1 MITDILYRCPICSS
15 FDWLAGNTC
24 RSCKAEVET
33 LSGTRIA
40 INGKEESIAYWYDKV
55 LAFDL
60 PETQTG
66 VILES
71 KQVKLATEHI
81 SGVYKGYGG
90 ITANHFTRQALDEGT
105 LTLTTESLIF
115 HGRNETKPVPF
126 DTVMSITIE
135 SNTIIVVS
143 KNYGPLF
150 FDFLEESGK
159 KWEDFIQQAL
169 RKFHA
174 PKKISEFYPRI
185 HFIGDRKTKSQSDKK
200 TKELRMPIHK
210 WYRNDFSLFFAM
222 VRKFAK
228 PLIKTIFSVQ
238 IEGLENIPDSGSAI
252 MLVNHCSFLDSVI
265 LGVFPKRYIW
275 FMAKNSQYKGAFLF
289 WFLRLGRS
297 FPVRRYNTDIQAV
310 RNAIRIVQQGHIL
323 GIFPEGER
331 SWDGRMLPFK
341 EGTMRLVLALGK
353 PIVPVGISG
362 AYGLMPRWTNSIKR
376 VPVTIRIGDPML
388 CEQIPLSQQSSLD
401 IQSVSQKLRDRI
413 LSLAG
418 DQL

>member
-15 FDWLAGNTC
+15 FDWLDGNTC
-24 RSCKAEVET
+24 RSCKAEVEI
-33 LSGTRIA
+33 LSRTRIA
-40 INGKEESIAYWYDKV
+40 INGKQESIACWYDKV

-71 KQVKLATEHI
+71 KQVKLAIEEN
-81 SGVYKGYGG
+81 SGVYKGCGG
-90 ITANHFTRQALDEGT
+90 MTANHFTRKTFDEGT
-105 LTLTTESLIF
+105 LTLTPESLIF
-115 HGRNETKPVPF
+115 HGRSETKPVPF

-143 KNYGPLF
+143 KDCGPLF
-150 FDFLEESGK
+150 FDFLDESGK
-159 KWEDFIQQAL
+159 KWEDFMQQAL

-174 PKKISEFYPRI
+174 PKEIFEFYPRI
-185 HFIGDRKTKSQSDKK
+185 RFIGDRKTKSQSEKK
-200 TKELRMPIHK
+200 TRELRMPVRK
-210 WYRNDFSLFFAM
+210 WYRSDFSLFFAI
-222 VRKFAK
+222 VRKIAK
-228 PLIKTIFSVQ
+228 PLIKTLFSVR

-275 FMAKNSQYKGAFLF
+275 FMAKNSQYKGAVLF

-310 RNAIRIVQQGHIL
+310 RNAIRVVQQGHIL
-323 GIFPEGER
+323 GVFPEGER

-353 PIVPVGISG
+353 PIIPVGISG
-362 AYGLMPRWTNSIKR
+362 AYSLMPRWTSSIKR

-388 CEQIPLSQQSSLD
+388 FEQIPLSQQTSPD
-401 IQSVSQKLRDRI
+401 IQSVTQTLRKRI